1 MIWEAVLLGIL
12 QGMFEWLPI
21 SSQGNLVLF
30 MVAVLG
36 IEESQ
41 ALGLAVYLHTGTL
54 FSLLVYLRRV
64 ILDLVRALPKYR
76 PGRSSNKESKLI
88 SFLLLATILTG
99 IVGYPIFRFAQTA
112 TVLGEIF
119 IALIG
124 AALILTGLLQRTVG
138 RTGRRTNEDI
148 GLTDSLLLGVLQ
160 GLSAF
165 PGISRSG
172 ITTSALLFRRFKSE
186 SALNLSFLMSIPAIL
201 VAEIGL
207 GLTMGLGAIDPLE
220 IIIGCG
226 SSFIT
231 GLISVHIL
239 LKIAQ
244 RIKFWAFCVAMGSL
258 ALLPML
264 GLLL

>member
-1 MIWEAVLLGIL
+1 MIWEAVILGIL
-12 QGMFEWLPI
+12 QGILEWLPI
-21 SSQGNLVLF
+21 SSQGNLVLV
-30 MVAVLG
+30 MVVLLG
-36 IEESQ
+36 MEESQ
-41 ALGLAVYLHTGTL
+41 ALGLSVYLHAGTL
-54 FSLLVYLRRV
+54 FSLLVYFRRV
-64 ILDLVRALPKYR
+64 ILDLVKALPEYR
-76 PGRSSNKESKLI
+76 FGRSSNKEDKLI

-99 IVGYPIFRFAQTA
+99 IVGYPIFQLAQTT

-124 AALILTGLLQRTVG
+124 AALIFTGLLQKTIGKLGSRT
-138 RTGRRTNEDI
+138 TQDI
-148 GLTDSLLLGVLQ
+148 ELTDSLLLGVLQ

-165 PGISRSG
+165 PGVSRSG

-186 SALNLSFLMSIPAIL
+186 SALKLSFLMSIPAIL

-207 GLTMGLGAIDPLE
+207 GLMTGFAAINTSD

-231 GLISVHIL
+231 GLISIHIL

-244 RIKFWAFCVAMGSL
+244 RIKFWAFCVAIGSL

-264 GLLL
+264 GSVL